1 MKPVF
6 IDFGE
11 RQRRSK
17 WRNTIYIA
25 AGFVFV
31 INGFGTILKAAFR
44 KNGV

>member
-17 WRNTIYIA
+17 WRNSIYIA
-25 AGFVFV
+25 TGFVFV
-31 INGFGTILKAAFR
+31 INGLLLILAPKT
-44 KNGV
+44 NH